1 MAPNVPAQTTS
12 EMSISQLTPRNG
24 AKDGATSD
32 ATRSVKNNRAMRMAT
47 TIPDKHNALG
57 IRSVLNDARLAADSL
72 DDIPRKYNSGLADV
86 TYGEAFLA
94 GFCGL

>member
-1 MAPNVPAQTTS
+1 MN
-12 EMSISQLTPRNG
+12 QLTPRNG
-24 AKDGATSD
+24 ASDGAAID

-57 IRSVLNDARLAADSL
+57 IRSVLNDARPAADSL

-86 TYGEAFLA
+86 TYGKAFLA